1 MLTFDLCS
9 YKYVYIVAKWI
20 ISVTDTNNAN
30 RRNKKLAFNIN
41 APFRSHIS
49 KINNTYIDNAK
60 GLDIV
65 MPMFDLLEYS
75 NNYCMTSGSLWSYYK
90 DEVNDDVNENKSDC
104 YRMNNE
110 KTKTNK
116 SFEYKTKMIGNTPTD
131 DSRLDTEV
139 FVPLKHLSNFWRSL
153 DLPLINCETE
163 LDLSLPR
170 NSVISEI
177 SRTPEVTLATGATF
191 QINNV
196 KLCISVVTLSINNNI
211 KSLEN
216 LKQGIQREQLL
227 RIVTIMLQEI
237 LLINITC
244 YW

>member
-1 MLTFDLCS
+1 
-9 YKYVYIVAKWI
+9 
-20 ISVTDTNNAN
+20 
-30 RRNKKLAFNIN
+30 
-41 APFRSHIS
+41 
-49 KINNTYIDNAK
+49 
-60 GLDIV
+60 
-65 MPMFDLLEYS
+65 
-75 NNYCMTSGSLWSYYK
+75 
-90 DEVNDDVNENKSDC
+90 
-104 YRMNNE
+104 
-110 KTKTNK
+110 
-116 SFEYKTKMIGNTPTD
+116 MIGNTPTD
-131 DSRLDTEV
+131 DSRLDTEL

-216 LKQGIQREQLL
+216 LKQGVQREQLL

>member
-1 MLTFDLCS
+1 
-9 YKYVYIVAKWI
+9 
-20 ISVTDTNNAN
+20 
-30 RRNKKLAFNIN
+30 
-41 APFRSHIS
+41 
-49 KINNTYIDNAK
+49 
-60 GLDIV
+60 

-75 NNYCMTSGSLWSYYK
+75 NNYCMISGSLWSYYK

-110 KTKTNK
+110 KTKTSK

-131 DSRLDTEV
+131 DSRLDTEL

-153 DLPLINCETE
+153 DLPLINCEKE